1 MSANPYGYLVFEIGE
16 PDKMVYFTPT
26 KYKAHWFI
34 KTLRCGESKDPDK
47 HYLVRC
53 KEESFVRIPWEFE
66 KTWGC

>member
-1 MSANPYGYLVFEIGE
+1 
-16 PDKMVYFTPT
+16 MVYFTPT